1 MESIAFTVRLRV
13 AASPAGTFFRSGD
26 FPGSRS
32 AVETHLSRLVSTDPS
47 LLRVR
52 RGLYW
57 KGVRSKYGSG
67 RPAVDAIV
75 RAVASDRSVGPAGWT
90 AGNALGLSTQVPATP
105 AYAVVGAPP
114 TGIPG
119 VKFHSRSNLK
129 RIGLSYHEVALIE
142 VLRDWPG
149 SVEANWVTL
158 VVQVARFFSHGLLR
172 PEMLRSAVAGEHAPA
187 LRERFDR
194 LMLEVPGFRRRSA
207 ARRA

>member
-1 MESIAFTVRLRV
+1 MKSAADTVRRKV
-13 AASPAGTFFRSGD
+13 EASPAGTFFRTSD

-57 KGVRSKYGSG
+57 KGGRSKYGSG
-67 RPAVDAIV
+67 KPDVDAIV
-75 RAVASDRSVGPAGWT
+75 RAVASDQSVGPPRGAAGH
-90 AGNALGLSTQVPATP
+90 ALGLSTQVPATP

-119 VKFHSRSNLK
+119 VKFHSRRNLK
-129 RIGLSYHEVALIE
+129 RIGLNYHEVALLE
-142 VLRDWPG
+142 VLRDWPD

-158 VVQVARFFSHGLLR
+158 VLRVARLRNEGLLR
-172 PEMLRSAVAGEHAPA
+172 PEQMRSAVAGEHAPA
-187 LRERFDR
+187 LRERFDQ
-194 LMLEVPGFRRRSA
+194 LMVELSGFRNRSA
-207 ARRA
+207 AGRA

>member
-1 MESIAFTVRLRV
+1 MKSTASTVRLMVR
-13 AASPAGTFFRSGD
+13 ASPAGTFFRSAD
-26 FPGSRS
+26 FPGSRA
-32 AVETHLSRLVSTDPS
+32 AVETHLSRLVSTDPT

-90 AGNALGLSTQVPATP
+90 AGHALGLSTQVPATP
-105 AYAVVGAPP
+105 AYAVVGVPP

-119 VKFHSRSNLK
+119 VKFHSRRNLK
-129 RIGLSYHEVALIE
+129 RLGLLYHEIALLE

-149 SVEANWVTL
+149 SVEAKWVTL
-158 VVQVARFFSHGLLR
+158 VVRVARLRNEGLLR
-172 PEMLRSAVAGEHAPA
+172 PEWLRSAVSGEHAPA
-187 LRERFDR
+187 LRERFNQ
-194 LMLEVPGFRRRSA
+194 LMIELSAFRHRSA
-207 ARRA
+207 AGRV